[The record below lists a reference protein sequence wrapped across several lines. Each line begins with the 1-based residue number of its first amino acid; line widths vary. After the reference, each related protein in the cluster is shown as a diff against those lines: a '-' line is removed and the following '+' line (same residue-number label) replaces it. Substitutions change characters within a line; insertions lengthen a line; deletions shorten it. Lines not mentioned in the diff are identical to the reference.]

1 MGENEKARFRGAAGR
16 GLGSLRR
23 FLENE
28 GARARGGEEKMD
40 GADLSAASQSRRVAP
55 RLLRKVTDDLVI
67 FPATSRPERKKMP
80 IRGGIRRGLGTWSRV
95 SQPVKNRDDEH
106 SWIVVF
112 ETPRVSYPTYGIL
125 ARGEQQTVFYS
136 RLPRLFLFLF
146 IFSIHGRRRDET
158 RYPESF
164 SSPFGSRFSDS
175 LQLRILDLRIYERF
189 VAIVESGESNRK
201 RFGLGE

>member
-80 IRGGIRRGLGTWSRV
+80 IRGGIRRGLVFLNRSRIATMNTRGSSFSRRRAYRIPRTVFSRAENNKRSSILV
-95 SQPVKNRDDEH
+95 SLVFFFFFLYFRYTAVVEMRRD
-106 SWIVVF
+106 I
-112 ETPRVSYPTYGIL
+112 PRVSPLLSSALDSQILSNYG
-125 ARGEQQTVFYS
+125 
-136 RLPRLFLFLF
+136 FL
-146 IFSIHGRRRDET
+146 I
-158 RYPESF
+158 
-164 SSPFGSRFSDS
+164 
-175 LQLRILDLRIYERF
+175 
-189 VAIVESGESNRK
+189 
-201 RFGLGE
+201 

>member
-1 MGENEKARFRGAAGR
+1 
-16 GLGSLRR
+16 
-23 FLENE
+23 
-28 GARARGGEEKMD
+28 MD

-112 ETPRVSYPTYGIL
+112 EMPRVSYPTYGIL

-175 LQLRILDLRIYERF
+175 LQLRILDLRIYEGF

-201 RFGLGE
+201 RFGFGE

>member
-1 MGENEKARFRGAAGR
+1 
-16 GLGSLRR
+16 
-23 FLENE
+23 
-28 GARARGGEEKMD
+28 MD

-136 RLPRLFLFLF
+136 RSLVFFFFFLYF
-146 IFSIHGRRRDET
+146 RYTAVVEMRRDIP
-158 RYPESF
+158 RV
-164 SSPFGSRFSDS
+164 SPLLSALDS
-175 LQLRILDLRIYERF
+175 QIL
-189 VAIVESGESNRK
+189 SNYG
-201 RFGLGE
+201 FLI